1 MPDTDTVP
9 SRVAIVTG
17 ASGGIGRAVAV
28 RLGADGQA
36 VVLGYA
42 GNGQAAGEAVAE
54 IEAAGGRAVAVS
66 SDIAETAGAA
76 ALYDAA
82 EERYGGVDVVV
93 HAAGIMPAP
102 TPLEETDIDL
112 IDRVLR
118 INLRG
123 TLTILREAKTRVRA
137 GGAIMT
143 FSSSVLGLALP
154 GYIPYAAAKGG
165 VEAITPILARELRG
179 RDITVNTVAPGPVAT
194 PLFLDGK
201 DAETI
206 DRFAKR
212 PPLERLGLPDD
223 IAEVVAFLAG
233 PGRWVNGQR
242 VRVNGGIV

>member
-1 MPDTDTVP
+1 MPDP
-9 SRVAIVTG
+9 PRVAIVTG
-17 ASGGIGRAVAV
+17 ASGGIGRAVTV
-28 RLGADGQA
+28 RLAADGQA

-42 GNGQAAGEAVAE
+42 GNARAAEEVVGE

-66 SDIAETAGAA
+66 SDIAEEDGAA
-76 ALYDAA
+76 ALFDAA
-82 EERYGGVDVVV
+82 SASFGGVDVVV
-93 HAAGIMPAP
+93 HAAGIMPPP
-102 TPLEETDIDL
+102 TPLEEIDFDL

-123 TLTILREAKTRVRA
+123 TLTILRQAKARVRS
-137 GGAIMT
+137 GGAILT

-154 GYIPYAAAKGG
+154 GYIPYAASKGG

-206 DRFAKR
+206 DRFAKQ

-223 IAEVVAFLAG
+223 IAAVVAFLAG